1 VKFSRGKTTLEDDAD
16 FYGATIHR
24 ADNGHDNAI
33 VCYGDVA
40 GDPRDAERVR
50 DAVLRRLDLHDELVE
65 ALRVAFNHVDRDTHG
80 NDHALVAAV
89 LAKVEVR

>member
-1 VKFSRGKTTLEDDAD
+1 MKFSRGTTTLEPDAD

-24 ADNGHDNAI
+24 DDNGHQNAI

-40 GDPRDAERVR
+40 GDPRDAEYVR

-65 ALRVAFNHVDRDTHG
+65 ALRELRDFYVGQTRLPAVKA
-80 NDHALVAAV
+80 NAV
-89 LAKVEVR
+89 LAKVEGR